1 MFVCV
6 TLYTKR
12 LSLPLNQRIIMT
24 YTTLIFV
31 CVILHFVRETT
42 KYTHKPTLFNS
53 VNTTYFCMHS
63 CARYHHY
70 TQSYITKYPNSYSYT
85 SFKLVKKVIA
95 PICQVDLQRLNL
107 QLSFTLVTL
116 NGPKRFFG

>member
-1 MFVCV
+1 MCV

-24 YTTLIFV
+24 YTLIFV
-31 CVILHFVRETT
+31 RVILHFVRETT
-42 KYTHKPTLFNS
+42 EYTHQPTLFNS
-53 VNTTYFCMHS
+53 VKTTYFCMRS

-70 TQSYITKYPNSYSYT
+70 TPLQSYITKYPNSYSYT
-85 SFKLVKKVIA
+85 SFKLVTKVIA
-95 PICQVDLQRLNL
+95 PIWQVDLQRLNL

-116 NGPKRFFG
+116 NGPKGFFG